1 MLKFLHTKEVKS
13 IREIYKYFYDKL
25 TIKGEK
31 FTMKKKTKIIIAALI
46 TVVLL
51 VTFSLILIKSYQNKI
66 AKLETE
72 IERLSDPVA
81 VYEEVSK
88 EINIKVINAEIQN
101 VGELV
106 TQEYLYTDA
115 GKFSDPKQIG
125 KINLPFQFTT
135 KSFIAK
141 WDGSIKAGVKMDKI
155 TVEVNEAEKEIIVY
169 MPKAEIL
176 SHEVDEES
184 FEALDEK
191 DGLFNPI
198 EIDDIKEFE
207 TKSKELME
215 ERAIENGILDK
226 AIENA
231 QTIISNLIN
240 TDVVEEPGYSIT
252 FKIME

>member
-1 MLKFLHTKEVKS
+1 MKNKG
-13 IREIYKYFYDKL
+13 KL
-25 TIKGEK
+25 ITGVTILFVLLAIVLFIFIKGYTSATEK
-31 FTMKKKTKIIIAALI
+31 YKEQI
-46 TVVLL
+46 TE
-51 VTFSLILIKSYQNKI
+51 
-66 AKLETE
+66 LEGE
-72 IERLSDPVA
+72 IERLSDPAA

-88 EINIKVINAEIQN
+88 EISLDVINAEIQDI
-101 VGELV
+101 GELV

-125 KINLPFQFTT
+125 NINLPFQFTT

-240 TDVVEEPGYSIT
+240 TDVVEEQGYSIS